1 MNKIQVYLS
10 LLVSAL
16 TFAACSQ
23 TDNLNSLSGKTG
35 FLVSL
40 TDPVTVTVSRATP
53 QELGAAAENFQ
64 IKITRSATG
73 EVVYDGGYTSD
84 VIHAEAGFYELAAV
98 CGENPA
104 LALDAPYYEGKVSAK
119 EIKTNQVTAVSIPCK
134 VANSLLSVK
143 YNEEKKKFSD
153 VYSNWYVE
161 VKVES
166 DTVHI
171 QDTTKSA
178 YFRAGSSFEVYFHAV
193 KSGETEEKSIQIEG
207 ISTSL
212 QAAEHLILTLS
223 PEPDCYEIPLTVTK
237 AEIKQVTV
245 SETLP
250 ETWLP
255 KPKLEAEGFTDNQL
269 SFAETETPT
278 AVIKLNTAS
287 ALQDMKLKFHFE
299 DEQFTSLNGDKTY
312 VLSDEADKKAVED
325 ALGITLPAVGSESA
339 SLDLS
344 PLVARMQT
352 NAGTTTAN
360 TIEVDV
366 QANGRWSSEDE
377 SANRVYTL
385 NCSRPEFHINVYPGN
400 IWTKEFTVN
409 ALMEDQVEA
418 GNFETLSQ
426 NMKYQFSSDGS
437 TDWTDLGEDL
447 RKADLQPGTTYYVR
461 GAYRNEIYTDVVE
474 VTTYPVIELEN
485 GNMESWAFEI
495 TDDSRTPITNN
506 VDKVYWKKWFPWES
520 TSVASIWNTV
530 NQTTTQDG
538 DSPSTFWGIPT
549 PPYVGCCYVANSGT
563 IPVEGTDAHNGKSA
577 LIKTVGWGS
586 GSTGGG
592 DASIIKQ
599 VTPGELYLGSY
610 DLANHKPLYGIDYVS
625 RPTSVKFWCKY
636 EPKSTD
642 LLIAKIV
649 IMNKDEETIGEATL
663 SDSESGAM
671 DWTEKVL
678 NIEYTDV
685 LKAPAKMYILF
696 KSGTLTDTGVMDK
709 PGLTNLSDGE
719 SVGSKLYIDD
729 ISLVYDK

>member
-23 TDNLNSLSGKTG
+23 TDDLNSLSGKTG

-104 LALDAPYYEGKVSAK
+104 LALDAPYYEGKVNAK

-223 PEPDCYEIPLTVTK
+223 PEPDRYEIPLTVTK

-385 NCSRPEFHINVYPGN
+385 NCSRPEFSVTVNPNN
-400 IWTKEFTVN
+400 IWSKEFTIDEATVTMGN
-409 ALMEDQVEA
+409 A
-418 GNFETLSQ
+418 ETIKANL
-426 NMKYQFSSDGS
+426 KYQYRESG
-437 TDWTDLGEDL
+437 TEAWTDCDNLLVQFAEHPTN
-447 RKADLQPGTTYYVR
+447 KTYQVR
-461 GAYRNEIYTDVVE
+461 GFYREGIASE
-474 VTTYPVIELEN
+474 PVDIELETPMQLPN
-485 GNMESWAFEI
+485 SNMEEWSTSKGEEFRVSDSWLTKKTYYYFYPYTANLS
-495 TDDSRTPITNN
+495 DNWWDTNN
-506 VDKVYWKKWFPWES
+506 LRS
-520 TSVASIWNTV
+520 
-530 NQTTTQDG
+530 QDG
-538 DSPSTFWGIPT
+538 NIILGMGHPVCFAPCVSYSE
-549 PPYVGCCYVANSGT
+549 T
-563 IPVEGTDAHNGKSA
+563 IKHGDNRSA
-577 LIKTVGWGS
+577 LIYTS
-586 GSTGGG
+586 GHGGGYTSTGEVIYEEGAFAG
-592 DASIIKQ
+592 SLFI
-599 VTPGELYLGSY
+599 GSY
-610 DLANHKPLYGIDYVS
+610 SWSDGTETINQGHAFSVRPSAFTFYYRYYPKNTDTFKAYIELKNGDEVIASGTFIPTESSEDSDWRQATVAIDYVET
-625 RPTSVKFWCKY
+625 PKTATSVFVQFLSTTKTEFTENDFDRK
-636 EPKSTD
+636 KSISFPVMGD
-642 LLIAKIV
+642 WNAH
-649 IMNKDEETIGEATL
+649 IG
-663 SDSESGAM
+663 SM
-671 DWTEKVL
+671 
-678 NIEYTDV
+678 
-685 LKAPAKMYILF
+685 
-696 KSGTLTDTGVMDK
+696 
-709 PGLTNLSDGE
+709 
-719 SVGSKLYIDD
+719 LYIDD

>member
-23 TDNLNSLSGKTG
+23 TDDLNSLSGKTG

-223 PEPDCYEIPLTVTK
+223 PEPDRYEIPLTVTK

-377 SANRVYTL
+377 SVNRVYTL

-426 NMKYQFSSDGS
+426 KMKYQFSSDGS
-437 TDWTDLGEDL
+437 TDWTDLEEDL

-474 VTTYPVIELEN
+474 VKTYETLSIPNSTLDEGYTTSYPKDDNPLYTFNGEWIDTRNSLTCHSNGVNAFYVSKSSTLPITEN
-485 GNMESWAFEI
+485 G
-495 TDDSRTPITNN
+495 
-506 VDKVYWKKWFPWES
+506 S
-520 TSVASIWNTV
+520 TVAHMM
-530 NQTTTQDG
+530 
-538 DSPSTFWGIPT
+538 
-549 PPYVGCCYVANSGT
+549 T
-563 IPVEGTDAHNGKSA
+563 I
-577 LIKTVGWGS
+577 GWGAGNTCNFGHKG
-586 GSTGGG
+586 GSVINNISAGIVCVGNYEADT
-592 DASIIKQ
+592 DVIKAK
-599 VTPGELYLGSY
+599 E
-610 DLANHKPLYGIDYVS
+610 AAI
-625 RPTSVKFWCKY
+625 RPTSLTFTYKASPY
-636 EPKSTD
+636 NGDEYLISAE
-642 LLIAKIV
+642 LLNITNDVETV
-649 IMNKDEETIGEATL
+649 IGKGELQSGEAVSNYETKSIEITYDESMKEL
-663 SDSESGAM
+663 SISHIRIVFKAGTKEDRDHLEDDFRDASLWEGYTNAYIMGSQFWLDSFH
-671 DWTEKVL
+671 L
-678 NIEYTDV
+678 N
-685 LKAPAKMYILF
+685 
-696 KSGTLTDTGVMDK
+696 
-709 PGLTNLSDGE
+709 
-719 SVGSKLYIDD
+719 
-729 ISLVYDK
+729 YDK

>member
-23 TDNLNSLSGKTG
+23 TDDLNSLSGKTG

-193 KSGETEEKSIQIEG
+193 KSGETEEKYIQIEG

-223 PEPDCYEIPLTVTK
+223 PEPDRYEIPLTVTK

-377 SANRVYTL
+377 SVNRVYTL

-485 GNMESWAFEI
+485 GELEGATI
-495 TDDSRTPITNN
+495 T
-506 VDKVYWKKWFPWES
+506 
-520 TSVASIWNTV
+520 
-530 NQTTTQDG
+530 QGG
-538 DSPSTFWGIPT
+538 DSNSSRYGAVYTWQGWCTLNELTCDDTHAFIWGNTAFNSRSGTRPSSSIREGSNGTSSAWIMTMG
-549 PPYVGCCYVANSGT
+549 YGYGGNSGPEFT
-563 IPVEGTDAHNGKSA
+563 TPSELFLGTLTNIDHSNDTATKN
-577 LIKTVGWGS
+577 
-586 GSTGGG
+586 
-592 DASIIKQ
+592 
-599 VTPGELYLGSY
+599 
-610 DLANHKPLYGIDYVS
+610 YGIDFKS
-625 RPTSVKFWCKY
+625 RPTSLRFYYKYTPYNGDSSDIYIQVKGSNG
-636 EPKSTD
+636 EILGSAN
-642 LLIAKIV
+642 L
-649 IMNKDEETIGEATL
+649 NET
-663 SDSESGAM
+663 ESINSF
-671 DWTEKVL
+671 TECVL
-678 NIEYTDV
+678 NINYNDEYKTLV
-685 LKAPAKMYILF
+685 PSTLVIVF
-696 KSGTLTDTGVMDK
+696 KSGFNTDVHDYETWSLM
-709 PGLTNLSDGE
+709 
-719 SVGSKLYIDD
+719 GSNSAEPSHRGSELYIDD